1 MSHPKIVLE
10 ALRKLNKRAHINE
23 ISEAC
28 GLSYAQ
34 TSNALSD
41 LVRVEPPRVCRVEKG
56 VYQLIG
62 SDTPQLPVKQH
73 QLSMP
78 AALPEDFPDTSDSPE
93 AAAAYFADRL
103 FVDAIESVY
112 LRHNRIHGTSESH
125 PQNRIMESV
134 GFCLCTCLEKS
145 CRYDIY
151 FNKYICKKRGYL
163 CYFHT

>member
-10 ALRKLNKRAHINE
+10 ALRKLKEPSHITA

-34 TSNALSD
+34 TANALSH
-41 LVRVEPPRVCRVEKG
+41 LVGVEPPSVKRVEKG

-73 QLSMP
+73 QLSLP

-103 FVDAIESVY
+103 KLWQLHKNISDASETLSPYNLPLPSILDPEEAMLFVDAIQSY
-112 LRHNRIHGTSESH
+112 
-125 PQNRIMESV
+125 
-134 GFCLCTCLEKS
+134 
-145 CRYDIY
+145 IY
-151 FNKYICKKRGYL
+151 GIIEYTELLNHIRK
-163 CYFHT
+163 TE